1 MSELAER
8 ILEELDP
15 DTSLFKVLVY
25 LSFRGPCRPADVSR
39 ETGIKPGTVRP
50 ALRDLLEKGF
60 VEQVSE
66 GVYRSLVPFTD
77 MVALVFKKISGK

>member
-1 MSELAER
+1 MSELADR

-15 DTSLFKVLVY
+15 DTNLFKVLVY
-25 LSFRGPCRPADVSR
+25 LSFKGPCKPADISR

-66 GVYRSLVPFTD
+66 GVYKSLVPFTD
-77 MVALVFKKISGK
+77 MIALLFKKLIGK